1 MYDKR
6 TKASTNKLIQRTASS
21 THELSANAGCFNQLT
36 RQAFRRKDQISIA
49 QDMI

>member
-6 TKASTNKLIQRTASS
+6 TKASTNKLIQCTTSS
-21 THELSANAGCFNQLT
+21 TDELSGNAGCFNQLT
-36 RQAFRRKDQISIA
+36 RQAFGRKDQISIA

>member
-6 TKASTNKLIQRTASS
+6 TKACTNKLIQCTIS
-21 THELSANAGCFNQLT
+21 TTDELAENAGCFNQLT
-36 RQAFRRKDQISIA
+36 RQSFGRKDQRSIA